1 MPELLNPAPV
11 AHLRHLL
18 RAHSPLVHCMTNDVV
33 QTFTANV
40 LLAVGASPAMV
51 IDPREAAQFAAIA
64 DALLINVGTLTEDRA
79 VAMRAA
85 VEHARQAGK
94 PWTLDPVAVGAL
106 TVRTA
111 FCHELLALQP
121 AAIRGNASE
130 ILALAGMSAGGRGV
144 DTTDTAAAALPAAQA
159 LARRLATVVAVTG
172 EVDYVTDGERVL
184 SVAGGQSADD
194 PGGGHRL
201 RAVGGGGGERGATG
215 RPAGKRGRRLRA
227 DEAGRGDRRPS
238 GRPRQLYSGVSRRA
252 VSGGAGMKRINAL
265 TIAGTDPSGGAG
277 IQADLKT
284 FSALGAY
291 GCSAITALVA
301 QNTRGVQSVY
311 RIEPDFVAAQ
321 LDSVFSDVRI
331 DTTKIGMLAETDIV
345 EAVAERLARYRVAN
359 VVLDT
364 VMLAKSGDPLLS
376 ASAVETLR
384 QRLLPQVSLIT
395 PNLPEA
401 AALLDAPHARNER
414 EMLEQGR
421 ALLALGCGAVLM
433 KGGHLDDAESPDWLF
448 TREGE
453 QRFTAPRVQTKNT
466 HGTGCTLSA
475 ALAALRPR
483 HADWAAT
490 VIEAKA
496 WLSAALA
503 QADSLE
509 VGHGIGP
516 VHHFHAWW

>member
-1 MPELLNPAPV
+1 
-11 AHLRHLL
+11 
-18 RAHSPLVHCMTNDVV
+18 
-33 QTFTANV
+33 
-40 LLAVGASPAMV
+40 
-51 IDPREAAQFAAIA
+51 
-64 DALLINVGTLTEDRA
+64 
-79 VAMRAA
+79 
-85 VEHARQAGK
+85 
-94 PWTLDPVAVGAL
+94 
-106 TVRTA
+106 
-111 FCHELLALQP
+111 
-121 AAIRGNASE
+121 
-130 ILALAGMSAGGRGV
+130 
-144 DTTDTAAAALPAAQA
+144 
-159 LARRLATVVAVTG
+159 
-172 EVDYVTDGERVL
+172 
-184 SVAGGQSADD
+184 
-194 PGGGHRL
+194 
-201 RAVGGGGGERGATG
+201 
-215 RPAGKRGRRLRA
+215 
-227 DEAGRGDRRPS
+227 
-238 GRPRQLYSGVSRRA
+238 
-252 VSGGAGMKRINAL
+252 MKRINAL

-291 GCSAITALVA
+291 GCSVITALVA

-321 LDSVFSDVRI
+321 LDSVFGDVRI

-395 PNLPEA
+395 PEPA
-401 AALLDAPHARNER
+401 GSGRATRCPHARTER

-453 QRFTAPRVQTKNT
+453 QRFTTPRVQTKNT

-490 VIEAKA
+490 VAEAKA